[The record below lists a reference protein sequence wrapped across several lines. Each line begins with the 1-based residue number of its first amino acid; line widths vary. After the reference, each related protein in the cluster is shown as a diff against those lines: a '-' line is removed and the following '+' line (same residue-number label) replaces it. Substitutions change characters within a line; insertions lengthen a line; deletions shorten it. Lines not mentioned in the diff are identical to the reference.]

1 MGKRSIIKKV
11 STKYYVE
18 RDRHGRFKKWTRI
31 GRSLRADRRKSPAK
45 TTVKPG
51 YGHRGDLKKR
61 SKR

>member
-1 MGKRSIIKKV
+1 MGRRYKIKGKPRH
-11 STKYYVE
+11 YVE

-51 YGHRGDLKKR
+51 YGHRGDQKKR
-61 SKR
+61 SKK